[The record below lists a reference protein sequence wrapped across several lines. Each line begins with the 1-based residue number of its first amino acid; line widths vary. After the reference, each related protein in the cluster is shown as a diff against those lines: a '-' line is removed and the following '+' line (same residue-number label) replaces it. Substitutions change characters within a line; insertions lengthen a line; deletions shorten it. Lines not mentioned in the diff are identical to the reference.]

1 MMVRWLPT
9 TETANIPPYSHTM
22 VGVGGLVIN
31 SKQQLL
37 TITEKQAII
46 PGSWKLPGGYVEP
59 GINSYSI
66 AISVRL
72 NYTVIYR

>member
-9 TETANIPPYSHTM
+9 HETANIPPYSHTM

-31 SKQQLL
+31 NKNQIL

-46 PGSWKLPGGYVEP
+46 IGSWKLPGGYVEP
-59 GINSYSI
+59 G
-66 AISVRL
+66 
-72 NYTVIYR
+72 